1 MSSVK
6 QQRNPL
12 LLPLLL
18 PLLQV
23 LLPGVHGDRDCSL
36 QDFKAGSFFDSNFEM
51 QGLSDSYSS
60 GLSLRVHCKLGF
72 RGFFKLTCQDGTW
85 KHVGDRCS
93 AISCGHPGDVMFA
106 DFSLV
111 RGDDFVFGSQVQYSC
126 HRGYQMTS
134 LTSTRNCMQ
143 GGWDGHLPVCEA
155 LQCPVLAVDP
165 KVSVDGDVEQAVAGS
180 VVRFSCRDR
189 GDQLVGAAQIECDET
204 GTWTHAPPICKEIS
218 CPVPPLENF
227 QVNNQ
232 KAVYREKDVLRY
244 SCDAGFRKL
253 DGRPILCLKMGLAAQ
268 WTPAPQCELI
278 TCALPRPLP
287 EGTVFLPQDKFKFKV
302 RETVRVK
309 CSDDRWV
316 KDTHTQDTQLH
327 CTQTGDWDHRPTCQ
341 LVTCDKVGDHVYI
354 WGRTPKYQVDLN
366 KPVTYKCH
374 TDYEE
379 TSKEATCTR
388 NGLTPQPLCTERG
401 CSKPDFK
408 NTDITD
414 RPQYDKYRHNAR
426 LNLKC
431 RYDERVRFPVTCHY
445 GNWKGLTACKEKPC
459 AAAPELSNG
468 EMEEASQALYEHGAY
483 VWFRCTGGQ
492 DRFKVTCQSG
502 TWINSRTCEDVP
514 CTSAPVIA
522 NAQMLS
528 VGNPPFANG
537 HKLNL
542 RCTTGATD
550 FTMSCQSG
558 KWRPEHTCPEPS
570 TCGDAQIHN
579 GFSLERQKNL
589 FYTCS
594 SGFKLLSQAWWG
606 VARCEGG
613 RWTTQ
618 DCVEA
623 TDCGPAPSIPHLNV
637 TYTRQSFS
645 HGESVPLQC
654 ESGYTS
660 QLPHQ
665 ELTCNQGTWT
675 PAGVDY
681 EHICTPELRLCRVP
695 PRRENALVLAPVK
708 EQYSSGTVLT
718 YQCRDGF
725 TMEGNPDYRCYN
737 GTWDQHDIFCVASRD
752 VL

>member
-1 MSSVK
+1 MRNCCLCDKTLDFGTKPSTCGDAQIHNGFSLERQKNLFYTCSSGFKLLSQAWWGVARCEGGRWTTQDCVGRSIRAVHQGGPSGRSIRAVHQGGPSGRTIRAVHQGGPSGRSIRAVHQGGPSGWSIRAIRAVHQGGPSGRSIRAVHQGGPSGRSIRADHQGGPSGRSIRAVHQGGPSGRTIRAVHQGGPSGRSIRAVYQGRSIRAVHQGGPSGWSIRAVHQGGPSGGTIRAVHQGGPSGRSIRAVHQGGPSGRSIRGCPSGRSGRSIRAVHQGGPSGRSIRAVHQGGPSGRSIRVVHQGGPSGWSIRVVHQGVK

-341 LVTCDKVGDHVYI
+341 RESLCS
-354 WGRTPKYQVDLN
+354 LSL
-366 KPVTYKCH
+366 C
-374 TDYEE
+374 
-379 TSKEATCTR
+379 SLSLCS
-388 NGLTPQPLCTERG
+388 LTLCSLTL
-401 CSKPDFK
+401 CS
-408 NTDITD
+408 
-414 RPQYDKYRHNAR
+414 
-426 LNLKC
+426 
-431 RYDERVRFPVTCHY
+431 
-445 GNWKGLTACKEKPC
+445 
-459 AAAPELSNG
+459 LSLC
-468 EMEEASQALYEHGAY
+468 S
-483 VWFRCTGGQ
+483 
-492 DRFKVTCQSG
+492 
-502 TWINSRTCEDVP
+502 
-514 CTSAPVIA
+514 
-522 NAQMLS
+522 LS
-528 VGNPPFANG
+528 
-537 HKLNL
+537 L
-542 RCTTGATD
+542 C
-550 FTMSCQSG
+550 
-558 KWRPEHTCPEPS
+558 
-570 TCGDAQIHN
+570 
-579 GFSLERQKNL
+579 SLSL
-589 FYTCS
+589 CS
-594 SGFKLLSQAWWG
+594 LS
-606 VARCEGG
+606 
-613 RWTTQ
+613 
-618 DCVEA
+618 
-623 TDCGPAPSIPHLNV
+623 L
-637 TYTRQSFS
+637 
-645 HGESVPLQC
+645 
-654 ESGYTS
+654 
-660 QLPHQ
+660 
-665 ELTCNQGTWT
+665 
-675 PAGVDY
+675 
-681 EHICTPELRLCRVP
+681 
-695 PRRENALVLAPVK
+695 
-708 EQYSSGTVLT
+708 
-718 YQCRDGF
+718 
-725 TMEGNPDYRCYN
+725 
-737 GTWDQHDIFCVASRD
+737 
-752 VL
+752 